1 MGISLRKLTEREVSR
16 NGQFLVGQDTGSCV
30 AEGDLV
36 VKVMVPSLPL
46 NIGCLLSQ
54 PHVLYLCL
62 DCFQFSTQLGF
73 MEIIDCLPCYYQ
85 WHLYDFY
92 VVSSP
97 SLSSFPS
104 KKKNLIVSFYPYG
117 SSLSLNFLARFSH
130 LHDLSSSDGGRAFK
144 HRLNSYIEMKAAA
157 PSGCIAH
164 EVDIINQIFF
174 LLSDTTHDDVNFGFE
189 FGRRVNP
196 VR

>member
-1 MGISLRKLTEREVSR
+1 MITGSAQLKVQVWMGISLRKLTEREVSR

-104 KKKNLIVSFYPYG
+104 KKKKPSSFFLPIRKLSVFELLSSILTSSRSLFFWRRKSFQTSTQFIHWNEG
-117 SSLSLNFLARFSH
+117 SSTEWMHSPWSRYN
-130 LHDLSSSDGGRAFK
+130 
-144 HRLNSYIEMKAAA
+144 
-157 PSGCIAH
+157 
-164 EVDIINQIFF
+164 
-174 LLSDTTHDDVNFGFE
+174 
-189 FGRRVNP
+189 
-196 VR
+196 